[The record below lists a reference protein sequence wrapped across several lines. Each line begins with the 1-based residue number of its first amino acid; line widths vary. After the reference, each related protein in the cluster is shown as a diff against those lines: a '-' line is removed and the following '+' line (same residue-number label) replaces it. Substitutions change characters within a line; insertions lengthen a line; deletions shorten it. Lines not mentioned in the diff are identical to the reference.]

1 MLEDVRYEPVDFNS
15 DSSQFSTPLH
25 LLKNTWGTN
34 HQLTVWCTTK
44 YKHGRQL
51 QEDSC
56 QIYQFWQI
64 LTLLICYMWINCLN
78 SKTKQ
83 PGASLLIMDADNMDV
98 CMLQQLMEQKQT
110 LSCILILQI
119 SIVQWWACDH
129 IRAHQISGCARG
141 HIQSVVKIL
150 AAISSSSQST
160 PVSKFSPVTALQLM
174 IHQWWLLISSRASAC
189 RRRRHC
195 HLPFMD
201 KWIVIW

>member
-1 MLEDVRYEPVDFNS
+1 MGGNYKRIPVKSTDFDKFS
-15 DSSQFSTPLH
+15 HCSSVVCESTVLV
-25 LLKNTWGTN
+25 K
-34 HQLTVWCTTK
+34 V
-44 YKHGRQL
+44 
-51 QEDSC
+51 
-56 QIYQFWQI
+56 
-64 LTLLICYMWINCLN
+64 
-78 SKTKQ
+78 KTKQ

-189 RRRRHC
+189 RRCRHC